1 MERCWKKDT
10 PTFRLYCTCFWLKW
24 LSHCSVATLGH
35 LGPHIF
41 TDLPNFSLSVEK
53 TMQNFVQVRRC
64 AAGITNA
71 TATTVDVHSCV
82 SIRMIATTARVVM
95 VMSWH
100 QPPTTVQVYRFRQ
113 RTFIVVLFYQTRQ
126 FLVIGNHMYPKE
138 ISLLLY
144 SIF

>member
-1 MERCWKKDT
+1 
-10 PTFRLYCTCFWLKW
+10 
-24 LSHCSVATLGH
+24 
-35 LGPHIF
+35 
-41 TDLPNFSLSVEK
+41 
-53 TMQNFVQVRRC
+53 MQNFVQVRRC